1 MYTRIYRKVSI
12 YVHIYLVICICYIYI
27 YIYKHAIS
35 SFEFIGALNRRTASI
50 AITV

>member
-1 MYTRIYRKVSI
+1 MYV
-12 YVHIYLVICICYIYI
+12 
-27 YIYKHAIS
+27 IS